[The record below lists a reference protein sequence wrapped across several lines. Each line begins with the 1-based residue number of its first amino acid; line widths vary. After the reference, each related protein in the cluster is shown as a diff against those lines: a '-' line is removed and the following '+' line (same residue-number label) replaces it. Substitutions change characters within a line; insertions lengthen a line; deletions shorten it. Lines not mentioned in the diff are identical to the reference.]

1 MTIDTIQQQIK
12 TLQQKM
18 DRWPN
23 ESIRT
28 MEDRNEVLALTEA
41 HFNEVETDLQK
52 LLEHCQMLPIND
64 QNVVTP
70 SLKELKTF
78 VQNKFSSAEKELI
91 EIKNQM
97 THGRHHVKAIRAY
110 TKA

>member
-1 MTIDTIQQQIK
+1 
-12 TLQQKM
+12 
-18 DRWPN
+18 
-23 ESIRT
+23 
-28 MEDRNEVLALTEA
+28 
-41 HFNEVETDLQK
+41 
-52 LLEHCQMLPIND
+52 MLPINE

-91 EIKNQM
+91 EIKSQM